1 MASRRKAA
9 LPEHK
14 VIVVGAGGAGKSALT
29 QRFMYGNFVEEYE
42 PTTADS
48 YRKIIEVD
56 NEKCQLDIL
65 DTAGQEEYMRDNYYR
80 LGEGFL
86 IIYSIIMRD
95 TFVATN
101 RFYDHIL
108 QVKGK
113 EEVPLVL
120 IGSKCDLE
128 SSREVRSN
136 EGEELAAKWG
146 CPFFETSAKTEQ
158 NVHEVFTE
166 LVRIVKESKKDAGD
180 TVSGG
185 SNSGCCI
192 LQ

>member
-65 DTAGQEEYMRDNYYR
+65 DTAGQEEYVC
-80 LGEGFL
+80 
-86 IIYSIIMRD
+86 SI
-95 TFVATN
+95 VV
-101 RFYDHIL
+101 FYDIFL
-108 QVKGK
+108 
-113 EEVPLVL
+113 L
-120 IGSKCDLE
+120 IFLY
-128 SSREVRSN
+128 
-136 EGEELAAKWG
+136 
-146 CPFFETSAKTEQ
+146 FF
-158 NVHEVFTE
+158 FFFFFF
-166 LVRIVKESKKDAGD
+166 
-180 TVSGG
+180 
-185 SNSGCCI
+185 
-192 LQ
+192 

>member
-1 MASRRKAA
+1 M
-9 LPEHK
+9 
-14 VIVVGAGGAGKSALT
+14 
-29 QRFMYGNFVEEYE
+29 
-42 PTTADS
+42 
-48 YRKIIEVD
+48 
-56 NEKCQLDIL
+56 
-65 DTAGQEEYMRDNYYR
+65 
-80 LGEGFL
+80 
-86 IIYSIIMRD
+86 
-95 TFVATN
+95 
-101 RFYDHIL
+101 
-108 QVKGK
+108 
-113 EEVPLVL
+113 VL